1 MRVHSKEELACY
13 IIGDEHAEYF
23 LTVDTDVKRDVKC
36 VACDA
41 DIVSPH
47 CCYTGNHYAYV

>member
-1 MRVHSKEELACY
+1 MRVHSKEELARY

-23 LTVDTDVKRDVKC
+23 LTIDTDVKRDVKC

-41 DIVSPH
+41 DIVAPH